1 MTSNTFFSTSSR
13 RRPGPRKSISLL
25 DSGSCAPEGIRR
37 SDSISSRSARLVFH
51 LITLLFAFT
60 LTACSRGKEPI
71 HQEQILVFGT
81 LVDITVWGVDDD
93 KAQQAT
99 AAVIHTLNELHH
111 RWHAWEPG
119 PLTDIN
125 ARLARGETV
134 TLAPDQ
140 VEVIRGAQILSKE
153 SGYLFNPA
161 IGNLIALWGFHA
173 DDRPSTIPPPS
184 PAQIQKLVTQHPT
197 LDDLH
202 FDGNKLSS
210 VNPALQMDFG
220 AYVKSYGVDRA
231 IDELRKHGVNNAIVN
246 AGGDLRAIGRKG
258 DKPWRIGI
266 RDPRSPGILASIEIQ
281 GDESVFTSG
290 DYERFF
296 IYQGKRYHH
305 IIDPRNGYPPDG
317 AMSATVIYTGN
328 ALGGGVGGGASTAL
342 MVAGPKDWLTVVRGM
357 HLKQAMLVAAD
368 RTVYVTPDL
377 AARLHFEVDP
387 PPTVII
393 GQP

>member
-1 MTSNTFFSTSSR
+1 MLL
-13 RRPGPRKSISLL
+13 SIPKKIAGLL
-25 DSGSCAPEGIRR
+25 
-37 SDSISSRSARLVFH
+37 
-51 LITLLFAFT
+51 LLPLGLT
-60 LTACSRGKEPI
+60 LTACSHDDLPV

-81 LVDITVWGVDDD
+81 LVDITLQGVDEDQ
-93 KAQQAT
+93 AQQAT

-134 TLAPDQ
+134 ALEPDQ
-140 VEVIRGAQILSKE
+140 IEVIRGAQQLSRE

-161 IGNLIALWGFHA
+161 IGNLVALWGFHA
-173 DDRPSTIPPPS
+173 DDRPDNVPPPS
-184 PAQIQKLVTQHPT
+184 PAEIGKLVAQHPV

-202 FDGNKLSS
+202 FRNNEMRST
-210 VNPALQMDFG
+210 NPALQMDFG

-231 IDELRKHGVNNAIVN
+231 IEELRKHGVRNAIVN

-266 RDPRSPGILASIEIQ
+266 RDPRGPGILASIEIQ
-281 GDESVFTSG
+281 DDESVFTSG

-296 IYQGKRYHH
+296 NYQGRRYHH
-305 IIDPRNGYPPDG
+305 IIDPRTGYPPEG
-317 AMSATVIYTGN
+317 AMSATVIYP
-328 ALGGGVGGGASTAL
+328 GGGIGGGASTAL
-342 MVAGPKDWLTVVRGM
+342 MVAGPKDWLAVAHGM
-357 HLKQAMLVAAD
+357 HLKQAMLVDAD
-368 RTVYVTPDL
+368 RKVYTTPDL
-377 AARLHFEVDP
+377 AKRLRFEIDP

-393 GQP
+393 GEP

>member
-1 MTSNTFFSTSSR
+1 MSLPAAESHAIHGSTSSVH
-13 RRPGPRKSISLL
+13 
-25 DSGSCAPEGIRR
+25 CAH
-37 SDSISSRSARLVFH
+37 SARYIFYLSA
-51 LITLLFAFT
+51 LLFAFS
-60 LTACSRGKEPI
+60 LTACSRDKEPI

-81 LVDITVWGVDDD
+81 LVEITLWGVDDD

-125 ARLARGETV
+125 ARLARGETA

-140 VEVIRGAQILSKE
+140 IAVIRGAQVMSRE

-161 IGNLIALWGFHA
+161 IGKLIGLWGFHS
-173 DDRPSTIPPPS
+173 DDRPDTIPPPS
-184 PAQIQKLVTQHPT
+184 QADIQKLVAQHPT

-202 FDGNKLSS
+202 FNGNELSS
-210 VNPALQMDFG
+210 ANPALQMDFG

-231 IDELRKHGVNNAIVN
+231 IDELRQHEVSNAIVN

-258 DKPWRIGI
+258 DQPWRIGI
-266 RDPRSPGILASIEIQ
+266 RDPRGPGILASIEVQ

-296 IYQGKRYHH
+296 MYQGKRYHH

-317 AMSATVIYTGN
+317 AMSATVIYS
-328 ALGGGVGGGASTAL
+328 GGGVGGGASTAL
-342 MVAGPKDWLTVVRGM
+342 MVAGPKDWLKVVRGM

-368 RTVYVTPDL
+368 RTVYATPDL

-393 GQP
+393 GEP

>member
-1 MTSNTFFSTSSR
+1 MLCSAS
-13 RRPGPRKSISLL
+13 KKIACLL
-25 DSGSCAPEGIRR
+25 
-37 SDSISSRSARLVFH
+37 V
-51 LITLLFAFT
+51 LLCGLA
-60 LTACSRGKEPI
+60 LTACSRDKDPI

-81 LVDITVWGVDDD
+81 LVDITLWGVDDD

-99 AAVIHTLNELHH
+99 AAVIHTLYGLHH

-119 PLTDIN
+119 PLTAIN
-125 ARLARGETV
+125 AHLARGETV

-140 VEVIRGAQILSKE
+140 VEVIRGAQALSKQ

-161 IGNLIALWGFHA
+161 IGKLIALWGFHA
-173 DDRPSTIPPPS
+173 DDRPSTVPPPS
-184 PAQIQKLVTQHPT
+184 SGEIQKLVAQHPN
-197 LDDLH
+197 LDDLR

-210 VNPALQMDFG
+210 GNPALQMDFG

-231 IDELRKHGVNNAIVN
+231 IDELRKNGVSNAIVN

-258 DKPWRIGI
+258 NRPWRIGI
-266 RDPRSPGILASIEIQ
+266 RDPRGPGILASIEIQ

-296 IYQGKRYHH
+296 IYHGKRYHH

-317 AMSATVIYTGN
+317 AMSATVIYP
-328 ALGGGVGGGASTAL
+328 GGGVGGGASTAL
-342 MVAGPKDWLTVVRGM
+342 MVAGPKDWLAVVRGM
-357 HLKQAMLVAAD
+357 HLKQVMMVAAD

-377 AARLHFEVDP
+377 AARLHFELNP

-393 GQP
+393 GHP